1 MEYIVFTWNK
11 DVLASNFEME
21 IWEILYGFTLA
32 NRHHVEI
39 ARDISG
45 VFFINEI
52 NISISLVGWE
62 QEEGGTTI
70 NENSFVFTIDLS
82 GVILFAFFTNVLSW
96 TWNKLHSF
104 HL

>member
-21 IWEILYGFTLA
+21 IWEILNRFTFA

-62 QEEGGTTI
+62 KEERGTTI

-82 GVILFAFFTNVLSW
+82 GVILFAIFTNILSW